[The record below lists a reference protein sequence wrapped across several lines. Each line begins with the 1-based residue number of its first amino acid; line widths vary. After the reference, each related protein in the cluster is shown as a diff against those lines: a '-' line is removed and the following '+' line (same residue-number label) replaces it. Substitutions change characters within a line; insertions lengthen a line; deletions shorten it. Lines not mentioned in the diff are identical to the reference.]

1 MSLAD
6 LRREY
11 AHARLDERE
20 VDPDPLVQFRKWFDD
35 ARRAEL
41 LEPNAMTLA
50 TATPDG
56 KPSGR
61 IVLLKGADER
71 GFRFYTNYESD
82 KGSQLEAHPQVAL
95 CFHWKQLREGVQVR
109 VEGVSRKLQA
119 EESDAYFASRAR
131 GSQIG
136 AWASLQSQT
145 LPDRDTFEQRVA
157 RYEQQFAGRE
167 VTRPPHWG
175 GFVVEPDMLE
185 FWYGAEFRLHER
197 VRWDR
202 HGQTWTSRMLY
213 P

>member
-1 MSLAD
+1 MLKSEILD
-6 LRREY
+6 TFL
-11 AHARLDERE
+11 HLLDEAKASGDRE
-20 VDPDPLVQFRKWFDD
+20 PT
-35 ARRAEL
+35 
-41 LEPNAMTLA
+41 AMNLA
-50 TATPDG
+50 TVDG
-56 KPSGR
+56 SGRVASR
-61 IVLLKGADER
+61 IVLLKGVDER
-71 GFRFYTNYESD
+71 GFRFHTNYQSD

-109 VEGVSRKLQA
+109 VEGAARKLQA
-119 EESDAYFASRAR
+119 EESDAYFASRPR

-157 RYEQQFAGRE
+157 RYEQQFEGRE

>member
-1 MSLAD
+1 MLKSEILD
-6 LRREY
+6 TFQHL
-11 AHARLDERE
+11 LDEAKASGDRE
-20 VDPDPLVQFRKWFDD
+20 PT
-35 ARRAEL
+35 
-41 LEPNAMTLA
+41 AMNLA
-50 TATPDG
+50 TVDG
-56 KPSGR
+56 SGRVASR
-61 IVLLKGADER
+61 IVLLKGVDER
-71 GFRFYTNYESD
+71 GFRFYTNYDSD

-109 VEGVSRKLQA
+109 VEGVVRKLQA
-119 EESDAYFASRAR
+119 EESDAYFASRPR

-145 LPDRDTFEQRVA
+145 LPDRDSFEQRVA
-157 RYEQQFAGRE
+157 RYEQQFEGHE

-202 HGQTWTSRMLY
+202 HGRTWTSRMLY

>member
-1 MSLAD
+1 MLKSEILD
-6 LRREY
+6 TFLRL
-11 AHARLDERE
+11 LDEAKASGDRE
-20 VDPDPLVQFRKWFDD
+20 PT
-35 ARRAEL
+35 
-41 LEPNAMTLA
+41 AMNLA
-50 TATPDG
+50 TVDG
-56 KPSGR
+56 SGRVASR
-61 IVLLKGADER
+61 IVLLKGVDER
-71 GFRFYTNYESD
+71 GFRFHTNYQSD

-109 VEGVSRKLQA
+109 VEGAARKLQA
-119 EESDAYFASRAR
+119 EESDAYFASRPR

-157 RYEQQFAGRE
+157 RYEQQFEGRE

>member
-1 MSLAD
+1 MLKSEILD
-6 LRREY
+6 TFL
-11 AHARLDERE
+11 HLLDEAKASGDRE
-20 VDPDPLVQFRKWFDD
+20 PT
-35 ARRAEL
+35 
-41 LEPNAMTLA
+41 AMNLA
-50 TATPDG
+50 TVDG
-56 KPSGR
+56 SGRVASR
-61 IVLLKGADER
+61 IVLLKGVDER
-71 GFRFYTNYESD
+71 GFRFHTNYQSD

-109 VEGVSRKLQA
+109 VEGAARKLQA
-119 EESDAYFASRAR
+119 EESDAYFASRPR

-157 RYEQQFAGRE
+157 RYEQQFEGHE